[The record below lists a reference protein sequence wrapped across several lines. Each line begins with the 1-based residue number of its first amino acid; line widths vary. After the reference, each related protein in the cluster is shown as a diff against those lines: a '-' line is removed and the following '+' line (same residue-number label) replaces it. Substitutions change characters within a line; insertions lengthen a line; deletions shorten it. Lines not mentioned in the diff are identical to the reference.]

1 MLSNSRASLRVISRV
16 EVSLCHLADD
26 ALGSTGCG
34 VGRCSR
40 YLKSRLVL
48 RVRQIYGLVKLS
60 KKSAHVGVKRAGA
73 ASLSLRH
80 AGHPDKFPLADS
92 PWAAHVDRLGFHG
105 ELHFLPRFLGQSHQH
120 RQPLAGRRARRFEAH
135 LKNNSSVLQGPFAIR
150 HVTASRQTKFPSAGF
165 EGE

>member
-40 YLKSRLVL
+40 YLLESRLVL
-48 RVRQIYGLVKLS
+48 RVGQIYGLVKLS
-60 KKSAHVGVKRAGA
+60 KKNALGGVEQAGS
-73 ASLSLRH
+73 ASLSPRH
-80 AGHPDKFPLADS
+80 AGHANKFPVVADS
-92 PWAAHVDRLGFHG
+92 PWTAHVDRLGFHG
-105 ELHFLPRFLGQSHQH
+105 ELHSFPRFLGQSHQH

-135 LKNNSSVLQGPFAIR
+135 LNNNSSAFR
-150 HVTASRQTKFPSAGF
+150 TASSEVKLFFGAPPDSG
-165 EGE
+165 GE

>member
-40 YLKSRLVL
+40 YLAESRLVL
-48 RVRQIYGLVKLS
+48 RVKQIYGLVKLS
-60 KKSAHVGVKRAGA
+60 KRDALVGVKRGA
-73 ASLSLRH
+73 PLR
-80 AGHPDKFPLADS
+80 FPSVTRVTPINSPIVADS
-92 PWAAHVDRLGFHG
+92 PRAAHVDRLGFHG
-105 ELHFLPRFLGQSHQH
+105 ELHAFPRFLGQLHQH

-135 LKNNSSVLQGPFAIR
+135 LNNNSSVLR
-150 HVTASRQTKFPSAGF
+150 TATRRRVEVNSFSTFHEFG
-165 EGE
+165 GE